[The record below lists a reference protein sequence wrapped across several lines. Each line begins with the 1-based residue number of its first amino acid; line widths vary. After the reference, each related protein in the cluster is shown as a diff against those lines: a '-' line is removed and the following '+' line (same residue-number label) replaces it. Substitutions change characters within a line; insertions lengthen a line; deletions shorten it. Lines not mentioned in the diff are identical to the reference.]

1 MMVAAVMY
9 PKSEKFDLDY
19 YMASHIP
26 LVQRLWSP
34 LGLQSVQVLHGLPG
48 PDGGAPTYAY
58 MALLT
63 FTTLEAFGQ
72 AAGKHGPEIFAD
84 IPNFTDAKP
93 TIQLNET
100 V

>member
-9 PKSEKFDLDY
+9 PKSDKFDLEY
-19 YMASHIP
+19 YMSSHIP
-26 LVQRLWSP
+26 LVKRLWSP
-34 LGLQSVQVLHGLPG
+34 LGLQSVQVLRGIAG
-48 PDGGAPTYAY
+48 PDGGAPTYAFT
-58 MALLT
+58 AILT
-63 FTTLEAFGQ
+63 FSTLDAFQQ

-84 IPNFTDAKP
+84 IPHFTDAKP